1 MKIAIITVTILIF
14 CVLLIGC
21 KQQYWYRN
29 KVKIGRTAMQS
40 VQVQIVNTVPFI
52 FNNRFETDLIKD
64 CEKEFIKMGYTTTF
78 KDSPDYVATIHIGL
92 DSFPVKGIYRF
103 GMGGPSSF
111 LRAYKKESVKA
122 ILFRYQLFNTRFRNI
137 KWFEENDIYY
147 FDDNDKNSRRSR
159 NMIKY
164 TIRYGT

>member
-1 MKIAIITVTILIF
+1 MKNIKTSGIILIVCF
-14 CVLLIGC
+14 SLIAC

-29 KVKIGRTAMQS
+29 KVKIERTVVQS
-40 VQVQIVNTVPFI
+40 IKVEIENKVPFI
-52 FNNRFETDLIKD
+52 FNDRFERDLIND
-64 CEKEFIKMGYTTTF
+64 CEKEFIKMGYTTAF
-78 KDSPDYVATIHIGL
+78 KDTPDYVATIQIGL

-122 ILFRYQLFNTRFRNI
+122 ILFRYQLFNTRFQTF